1 MQNSNK
7 AIMIDKKS
15 DALLALNQTLI
26 ANGETKHNLHAE
38 CTPLGKTA
46 PPKRQ
51 GVHFYQNMSPL
62 PNIDRSIDT
71 MLRSIPLLFVSRKPA
86 IQGICPIGVFKILCI
101 AGFFYVMGLLRYS
114 RLKVQFEYP
123 LRKNKIVL

>member
-38 CTPLGKTA
+38 CTP
-46 PPKRQ
+46 
-51 GVHFYQNMSPL
+51 
-62 PNIDRSIDT
+62 
-71 MLRSIPLLFVSRKPA
+71 
-86 IQGICPIGVFKILCI
+86 
-101 AGFFYVMGLLRYS
+101 
-114 RLKVQFEYP
+114 
-123 LRKNKIVL
+123 